1 LIALLLTNRIVSFR
15 LSEQLMKVTDKAPES
30 WISIGYYSLISRKIA
45 RTRTVYFAQKVCTL
59 D

>member
-1 LIALLLTNRIVSFR
+1 
-15 LSEQLMKVTDKAPES
+15 MKVTDKAPES